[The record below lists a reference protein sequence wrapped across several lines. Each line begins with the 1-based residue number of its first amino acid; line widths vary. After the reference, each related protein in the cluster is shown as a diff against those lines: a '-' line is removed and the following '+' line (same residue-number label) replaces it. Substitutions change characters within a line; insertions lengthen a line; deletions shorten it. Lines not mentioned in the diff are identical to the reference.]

1 MPTQAKRTLETLMG
15 RQSHK
20 TVRDTLESS
29 ASIDLVHKLRE
40 RNTALK
46 ARDLAQL
53 FGVTQQHIYKLA
65 AKGVIPSFRV
75 GTAVRFDPSVVADWL
90 KRKGMSVG

>member
-1 MPTQAKRTLETLMG
+1 MSTENNKTG
-15 RQSHK
+15 RN
-20 TVRDTLESS
+20 TPES
-29 ASIDLVHKLRE
+29 AAATDLVRRLQE
-40 RNTALK
+40 RSTALK

-75 GTAVRFDPSVVADWL
+75 GAAVRFDPSVVADWL

>member
-1 MPTQAKRTLETLMG
+1 MSRENNKRG
-15 RQSHK
+15 RN
-20 TVRDTLESS
+20 TPES
-29 ASIDLVHKLRE
+29 AAAADLVRRLQE
-40 RNTALK
+40 RSTALK

-65 AKGVIPSFRV
+65 AKGGIPSFRV
-75 GTAVRFDPSVVADWL
+75 GAAVRFDPSVVADWL